1 MQEDAYFPKDVT
13 SYKSTPICLAYKI
26 IWILNIYHP
35 FKKGSWPYLAQGTF
49 FAAIR
54 KVWSVYYQNLS
65 LKFYETDL
73 ARARHLLSVTTEVV
87 SVSSLVMDATATV
100 DAV

>member
-1 MQEDAYFPKDVT
+1 MNANP
-13 SYKSTPICLAYKI
+13 SILAWKV
-26 IWILNIYHP
+26 
-35 FKKGSWPYLAQGTF
+35 
-49 FAAIR
+49 R
-54 KVWSVYYQNLS
+54 KVGNQNLS

-87 SVSSLVMDATATV
+87 SVSSLVIDATATV